1 MLNRILLFVFLFPLS
16 AAAQSGVPFSW
27 EIMAGSSFTFL
38 RADDSYLEPAQQ
50 LNAVSEVR
58 MSNTKFQPGLHA
70 GVQFYKDDTRL
81 SAVLSL
87 FLSQQRQQIDYYRR
101 SFTGGNTV
109 ELSAPAAQWNTFWG
123 NVSLRLRY
131 TLGKQQRFCLTG
143 GLSAS
148 HFILNQNLDTFTQVT
163 STTVF
168 NPQTGQNQTTQSTRN
183 VEFAIPLQRINFG
196 LSGGVE
202 IQVLNPEVFPLKLGV
217 LYMHGFSNVAGAYYL
232 KQQAL
237 HLSVLIGLN

>member
-1 MLNRILLFVFLFPLS
+1 MLNRLLLALFLFPLS
-16 AAAQSGVPFSW
+16 VSAQSGTPFSW
-27 EIMAGSSFTFL
+27 EIMAGSSFSFL
-38 RADDSYLEPAQQ
+38 SADDSYLEPAQR

-58 MSNTKFQPGLHA
+58 LSNAKFQPGLHA
-70 GVQFYKDDTRL
+70 GVQLYKDDTKL
-81 SAVLSL
+81 SAVFSL
-87 FLSQQRQQIDYYRR
+87 FLSQQRQQIEYYRR

-131 TLGKQQRFCLTG
+131 ALGKQERFCITG

-148 HFILNQNLDTFTQVT
+148 HYIFNQNFDTFTEIT

-168 NPQTGQNQTTQSTRN
+168 NSQTGQNQTTQTTRT
-183 VEFAIPLQRINFG
+183 VELAIPLQRINFG
-196 LSGGVE
+196 LSGGAEV
-202 IQVLNPEVFPLKLGV
+202 QVLNPEVFPLKLSL
-217 LYMHGFSNVAGAYYL
+217 LYMHGFSNVAGAYYI